1 MPTRPSILFLMV
13 DQMQARVLEPDHP
26 CRTPNFDRLAAAGV
40 RFRRAYTPNAIC
52 SPARASLMTGLL
64 PHNHGVLEVIH
75 CVDEDQCNLRTQYP
89 HWAQRLSEAGY
100 RTGYFGKWHVER
112 TEDLKTFGW
121 QMDGGSAGELF
132 KQHRA
137 KVLGSTV
144 LTAGGR
150 AKPTPHYSLSR
161 TVENPPG
168 YRKSVFYGVTN
179 QPSETRGM
187 GLVTSLAQ
195 AFLEEAL
202 RDTKSWCCFVSVNEP
217 HDPYIAGRKAFDLYD
232 ADSIKLP
239 PNAHDDLA
247 GRPAVYRK
255 IGRTWSDFTDRE
267 KREAAACYYAS
278 ITEIDEQFGRLIDLL
293 EKSGRFEDTLIV
305 LTTDHG
311 DLLGA
316 HGLYC
321 KNYSAFEE
329 IYNIPLVMCG
339 PGIERGVVTEARA
352 GLHDLCPTLQELVG
366 LQPITAPDCRSF
378 APVLRDPQTQAKNF
392 TTGYAEYNGGRYHLT
407 QRILW
412 SGPWKYVLNGFDFDE
427 MYHLDAD
434 PYEMR
439 NLAED
444 PRYQDR
450 VRDMLAQIWTIIRD
464 TNEHTLFNSNYPGL
478 RAAPFGPLIIE
489 P

>member
-1 MPTRPSILFLMV
+1 MPTQPNILFLMV
-13 DQMQARVLEPDHP
+13 DQMQARVLEPGHGAQ
-26 CRTPNFDRLAAAGV
+26 CATPNFDRLAAAGV

-121 QMDGGSAGELF
+121 QVDGGSAGPLYKEG
-132 KQHRA
+132 A
-137 KVLGSTV
+137 KRLLGGERP
-144 LTAGGR
+144 AH
-150 AKPTPHYSLSR
+150 HYSLSR
-161 TVENPPG
+161 AVQNPPG
-168 YRKSVFYGVTN
+168 YRESVFYGVTDV
-179 QPSETRGM
+179 PPEKRGM
-187 GLVTSLAQ
+187 GITTGLALE
-195 AFLEEAL
+195 FLNAAA
-202 RDTKSWCCFVSVNEP
+202 RDPRPWCCFVSVNEP
-217 HDPYIAGRKAFDLYD
+217 HDPYVAGQKAFDLYEV
-232 ADSIKLP
+232 DSIKLP
-239 PNAHDDLA
+239 LNAHDDLA

-255 IGRTWSDFTDRE
+255 VARTWSDFTDRE
-267 KREAAACYYAS
+267 KQEAAACYYAC
-278 ITEIDEQFGRLIDLL
+278 ITEIDDQFGRLIDLL
-293 EKSGRFEDTLIV
+293 EKSGRLENTLII

-339 PGIERGVVTEARA
+339 PGIERGVVTEARV
-352 GLHDLCPTLQELVG
+352 GLLDLCPTLLELVG
-366 LQPITAPDCRSF
+366 AQPITPPDCRSF
-378 APVLRDPQTQAKNF
+378 APVLRDPRGQEKNF